1 MLKMIIGVIQKLM
14 LISDT
19 PVAMAT
25 LASWI
30 LDKMAILLLLGK
42 LTQR

>member
-19 PVAMAT
+19 PVAT